1 MTALDFLSQAY
12 RLDLRI
18 DSKLEQIAS
27 LNELATKCTSTITGM
42 PRNPSH
48 SLSSMADAVAKIV
61 DLQTEIDADIHRLV
75 DIKRQI
81 VTAIK
86 AVDNK
91 EYQTLLELRF
101 LCGCTWEEVAAK
113 MGVSQKRISDLENG
127 SIDVM
132 QVETLRR
139 YITSLG
145 GTLEI
150 TAKLPG
156 VSLELQGL
164 GTDHPLFKQEACA
177 LAAG

>member
-18 DSKLEQIAS
+18 DSKLEQITS

-113 MGVSQKRISDLENG
+113 MGY
-127 SIDVM
+127 SIQHTFRMRDWALRKVVVPK
-132 QVETLRR
+132 VE
-139 YITSLG
+139 S
-145 GTLEI
+145 E
-150 TAKLPG
+150 
-156 VSLELQGL
+156 
-164 GTDHPLFKQEACA
+164 
-177 LAAG
+177 